1 MDDATRSAESMKEYI
16 TGLKNRF
23 ITVDAAEKCA
33 VCSFAILTR
42 QFYVFPCHHTFHADC
57 LVGLT
62 KEYLPAHVLRRLL
75 ALQDEIVKGKATL
88 LDRGDGVLVDN
99 GTIIRQSG
107 VQKAPNFGVPAQNGH
122 RQANSIG
129 RNILSAGDRL
139 RDLIMPDALVT
150 VITSPAGWIPGIGGG
165 QRNVLAETDTGKR
178 LEKLRS
184 ELEDILASTCPLC
197 ESVIAGLDKPFTKAE
212 SDTTWEV

>member
-1 MDDATRSAESMKEYI
+1 
-16 TGLKNRF
+16 
-23 ITVDAAEKCA
+23 
-33 VCSFAILTR
+33 
-42 QFYVFPCHHTFHADC
+42 
-57 LVGLT
+57 
-62 KEYLPAHVLRRLL
+62 LRRLL

-88 LDRGDGVLVDN
+88 LDRGDGVLIDN
-99 GTIIRQSG
+99 GAIIRQSG
-107 VQKAPNFGVPAQNGH
+107 IQKAPNFAVPAQNGH

-184 ELEDILASTCPLC
+184 ELEDILASACPLC
-197 ESVIAGLDKPFTKAE
+197 ESVIAGLDKPFTKGE